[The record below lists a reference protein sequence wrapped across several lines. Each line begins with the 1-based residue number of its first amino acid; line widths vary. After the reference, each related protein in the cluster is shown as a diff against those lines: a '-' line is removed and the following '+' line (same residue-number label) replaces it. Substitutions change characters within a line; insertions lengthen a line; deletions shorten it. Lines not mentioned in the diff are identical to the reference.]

1 MEACVESLKRLIK
14 LFPGTIG
21 AKPSLWYIYIYI
33 WRICGR
39 STNHLMDYT
48 FTISNFNQLAI
59 NSKLKKSQF

>member
-33 WRICGR
+33 YMTYMWKKYK
-39 STNHLMDYT
+39 S
-48 FTISNFNQLAI
+48 SNGLHIYYF
-59 NSKLKKSQF
+59 KL